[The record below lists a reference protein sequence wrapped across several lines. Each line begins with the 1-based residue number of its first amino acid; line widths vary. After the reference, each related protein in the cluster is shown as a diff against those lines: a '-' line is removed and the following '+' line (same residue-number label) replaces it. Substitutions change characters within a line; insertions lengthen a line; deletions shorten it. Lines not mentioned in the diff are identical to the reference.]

1 MIKKFFDHKIWA
13 VLAAGLTVVM
23 LVILAAGLEN
33 TQFQPGLPL
42 AQAESSEIQITA
54 AKIAEKIISIPLW
67 KQVVLGILVFL
78 SVVMVSALFPPE
90 WRKKILKYF
99 LRYALF
105 VLALVYLVK
114 NFRSLFP
121 AFNVNPAGAQNGS
134 APAVG
139 DVAPPVFTPPTVPP
153 VLLYLISLVVILA
166 LGGFAFLISRWWL
179 QKQRIQKSPQPL
191 LGLAEVARSSL
202 ADISSGK
209 NWKDVIINCYAR
221 MSDVVDTQRGL
232 RRRTDLTAS
241 EFASRLERAGLPGDA
256 VLRLT
261 RLFEAVRYGGRNASR
276 AEMAE
281 AITCLTIVLHAC
293 GVSE

>member
-1 MIKKFFDHKIWA
+1 MIKRFFDHKIWA

-23 LVILAAGLEN
+23 LVFLAAGLEN

-42 AQAESSEIQITA
+42 AHAESSEIQITA
-54 AKIAEKIISIPLW
+54 AKIAEKITSIPLW
-67 KQVVLGILVFL
+67 KQVVFGILVFL
-78 SVVMVSALFPPE
+78 LVVMVSALFPPE

-114 NFRSLFP
+114 NLRSLFP
-121 AFNVNPAGAQNGS
+121 AFNVNPAGAKEGG

-139 DVAPPVFTPPTVPP
+139 DIASPVFTPPTVSP
-153 VLLYLISLVVILA
+153 VLLYLISLVVILV

-179 QKQRIQKSPQPL
+179 QKQRIQKSPRPL

-209 NWKDVIINCYAR
+209 KWEDVIINCYAR

-241 EFASRLERAGLPGDA
+241 EFAARLERAGLPGDA

-276 AEMAE
+276 GEMVE

-293 GVSE
+293 GASE